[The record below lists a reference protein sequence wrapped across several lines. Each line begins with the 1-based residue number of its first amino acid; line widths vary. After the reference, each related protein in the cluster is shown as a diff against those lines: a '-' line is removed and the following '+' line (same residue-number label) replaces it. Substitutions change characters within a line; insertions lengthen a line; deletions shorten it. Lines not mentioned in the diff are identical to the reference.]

1 MHQVTDHLLEDGTFA
16 AKLENIIHE
25 RITEIPNPSPTS
37 KQVFMNTEP
46 VREIVTS
53 TIIDQ
58 VPQLVRATMIAELE
72 TLVLE
77 TIHTSI
83 PRIQE
88 AVKDELIDKI
98 RREMR
103 NKDYSSIRCDMH
115 DIARDELRQYQANQN
130 PPNDV
135 S

>member
-1 MHQVTDHLLEDGTFA
+1 MAATEGTLHSKDHLHQVTDHLLEDGTFA

-88 AVKDELIDKI
+88 AVKDEFCLLYTSPSPRDQ
-98 RREMR
+98 RGSRMP
-103 NKDYSSIRCDMH
+103 SS
-115 DIARDELRQYQANQN
+115 A
-130 PPNDV
+130 
-135 S
+135 